1 MTLSDPIA
9 ALNVAKKI
17 VDSDTRNFYR
27 KMYIAKTLYGWKVV
41 APKHKPAYEDKIVGE
56 YGKVLV

>member
-17 VDSDTRNFYR
+17 VDSDPRNLYR
-27 KMYIAKTLYGWKVV
+27 KLYIAKVRHGYKVLE
-41 APKHKPAYEDKIVGE
+41 PKHKTVYEGKIVGE